1 MDIKLILTDIDG
13 VWTDGG
19 MFYDNTDL
27 EFKKFNTKDSA
38 GVLFARRAGI
48 EVGILTGE
56 DTEIMARRA
65 RKLKIDLLHQGV
77 KNKKKLIQE
86 IIAERGIAW
95 ENVAY
100 IGDDL
105 IDIPSLQLAGF
116 SGCPADAP
124 GYVKDVV
131 HFITPRKGG
140 DGCFRDFIEELFTVT
155 GQLEGLVKEIVSDLE

>member
-56 DTEIMARRA
+56 NTEIMARRA

-105 IDIPSLQLAGF
+105 IDIPSLQLVGF

>member
-19 MFYDNTDL
+19 MFYDSTDL

>member
-38 GVLFARRAGI
+38 GVLFARKAGL

-56 DTEIMARRA
+56 NTEIMARRA

-77 KNKKKLIQE
+77 KNKKRLIEQ
-86 IIAERGIAW
+86 IIAEKGIAW

-116 SGCPADAP
+116 SACPNDAP
-124 GYVKDVV
+124 EYVKDVV
-131 HFITPRKGG
+131 HFITPKKGG
-140 DGCFRDFIEELFTVT
+140 DGCFRDFVEELFTIT
-155 GQLEGLVKEIVSDLE
+155 GQLDELVMAIVDDLS

>member
-56 DTEIMARRA
+56 NTEIMARRA